1 MLKSKF
7 VQGLMVASAVAM
19 LAACSS
25 DGSSSLGGS
34 GPGGGGGGGLLTTL
48 STPQLGITGDGG
60 ATDAIGLAALTD
72 PILGTDGLLGGGSDG
87 EIGGKIPAGALEP
100 LSSQLAP
107 IADQIAGALPLGMVT
122 GQLPTLGVDG
132 KGGLVQDIT
141 GQDLLTG
148 IVGSTGVV
156 GGLLGG
162 GNAGQLGD
170 IVPPGTIPALP
181 GISDGG
187 GGPLAA
193 LTSAIPGGGNADVL
207 GQLQNLPGL
216 TQTLVGGAAASDP
229 QKLLGTVTGVVTD
242 PGALTG
248 VLSQLTKV
256 GAK

>member
-7 VQGLMVASAVAM
+7 VQSLMVASAVAM

-25 DGSSSLGGS
+25 DGSSGIGGS
-34 GPGGGGGGGLLTTL
+34 GGGEGLSTLT
-48 STPQLGITGDGG
+48 TPQLGITGEGG
-60 ATDAIGLAALTD
+60 ATEAVGLAALTD
-72 PILGTDGLLGGGSDG
+72 PILGTDGLLGGGGDG
-87 EIGGKIPAGALEP
+87 QIGGALPADQLEP
-100 LSSQLAP
+100 LSSQLSPVAGQL
-107 IADQIAGALPLGMVT
+107 ADALPLGMIT
-122 GQLPTLGVDG
+122 GQLPGLGVDG
-132 KGGLVQDIT
+132 TGGLVQDLT

-162 GNAGQLGD
+162 GNDGPLGS
-170 IVPPGTIPALP
+170 IVPPGTIPSLP
-181 GISDGG
+181 GTGAGD
-187 GGPLAA
+187 GGPLDA

-216 TQTLVGGAAASDP
+216 AQTLVGGAAASDP
-229 QKLLGTVTGVVTD
+229 QKLLGTVTGAVTD

-248 VLSQLTKV
+248 LLSQVTKV

>member
-7 VQGLMVASAVAM
+7 VQSLMVASAVAM

-48 STPQLGITGDGG
+48 STPQLGITGEGG

-72 PILGTDGLLGGGSDG
+72 PILGTDGLIGGGKDG
-87 EIGGKIPAGALEP
+87 EIGGKIPADALKP

-107 IADQIAGALPLGMVT
+107 IAGQIADALPLDMITSQLPSLGVT
-122 GQLPTLGVDG
+122 GKDG
-132 KGGLVQDIT
+132 LIQDAI
-141 GQDLLTG
+141 GQDALG
-148 IVGSTGVV
+148 AVVGSTGVV
-156 GGLLGG
+156 GKLLGG
-162 GNAGQLGD
+162 GSAGQLGST
-170 IVPPGTIPALP
+170 VPPGTIPAIP
-181 GISDGG
+181 GLTGG
-187 GGPLAA
+187 SGGPLDA

-216 TQTLVGGAAASDP
+216 VQTVVGGAAASDP
-229 QKLLGTVTGVVTD
+229 QKLLGTVTGAVTD

-248 VLSQLTKV
+248 LVSQLTKV

>member
-7 VQGLMVASAVAM
+7 VQSLMVASAVAM

-25 DGSSSLGGS
+25 DGSSGIGS
-34 GPGGGGGGGLLTTL
+34 KGGGGGGLTTL
-48 STPQLGITGDGG
+48 TTPQLGITGEGG
-60 ATDAIGLAALTD
+60 ATEAVGLAALTD
-72 PILGTDGLLGGGSDG
+72 PILGTDGLLGGGGDG
-87 EIGGKIPAGALEP
+87 EIGGAIPADQLEP
-100 LSSQLAP
+100 LSSQLSPVAGQL
-107 IADQIAGALPLGMVT
+107 ADALPLGMVT
-122 GQLPTLGVDG
+122 SQLPALGVDG
-132 KGGLVQDIT
+132 TGGLVQDLT

-162 GNAGQLGD
+162 GNDGPLGS
-170 IVPPGTIPALP
+170 IVPPGTIPSLP
-181 GISDGG
+181 GTGSGD
-187 GGPLAA
+187 GGPLDA
-193 LTSAIPGGGNADVL
+193 LTSVIPGGGNADVL

-216 TQTLVGGAAASDP
+216 AQTLVGGAAASDP

-248 VLSQLTKV
+248 LLSQVTKL